1 MLCDTVARADP
12 RLSGML
18 VAGLR
23 ALPALCDHCQSRRAL
38 RAPDLD
44 WPAGGRKIDPLVDSV
59 TSTAAAF
66 TAFGV
71 IPSWNNMVSYF
82 PNGRPPLLALPSLVL
97 RR

>member
-1 MLCDTVARADP
+1 
-12 RLSGML
+12 
-18 VAGLR
+18 
-23 ALPALCDHCQSRRAL
+23 AL

-71 IPSWNNMVSYF
+71 I
-82 PNGRPPLLALPSLVL
+82 
-97 RR
+97 